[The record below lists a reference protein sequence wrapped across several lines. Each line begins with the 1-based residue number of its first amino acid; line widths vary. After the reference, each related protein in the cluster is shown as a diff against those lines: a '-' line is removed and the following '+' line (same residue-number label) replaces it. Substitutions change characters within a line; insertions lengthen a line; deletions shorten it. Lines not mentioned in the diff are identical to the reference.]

1 MHLPLT
7 AALTAMSALR
17 SALVDSIHPSSSTSI
32 SFLQPRQDAAAPP
45 PPSTSIVIII
55 SRVTVTSSAIPTSIV
70 NPNPQPSE
78 TSNTLSSE
86 SATFTRS
93 RPNSSTESAEATDS
107 KTKTDTQI
115 TSSASKEPST
125 TPSSIQNDPTTTA
138 ATTSPSQTTSS
149 VSSAPTTPAPPPP
162 PSNSGSR
169 IGLIVGLTLGSI
181 FGLISLGLLI
191 YWLSA
196 LRRGVNVCNCFG
208 FGGSRRKY
216 QDTPLPERPVE
227 LQPGQVYVKPLPE
240 RPQMWYPMSGIGAAP
255 RMDGGEGERGG
266 GMRLQRKPDLGA
278 RKGLST
284 IPEF

>member
-93 RPNSSTESAEATDS
+93 RPNSSTEPAEATDS

-125 TPSSIQNDPTTTA
+125 TPS
-138 ATTSPSQTTSS
+138 
-149 VSSAPTTPAPPPP
+149 TP
-162 PSNSGSR
+162 
-169 IGLIVGLTLGSI
+169 
-181 FGLISLGLLI
+181 
-191 YWLSA
+191 

-227 LQPGQVYVKPLPE
+227 FQTGQVYDKPLPE

-255 RMDGGEGERGG
+255 RMDGGDGERGG
-266 GMRLQRKPDLGA
+266 ASILRGTYVQIDVAVKTTTQPASSAFAVHRDTAL
-278 RKGLST
+278 
-284 IPEF
+284 